1 MSQLN
6 GHAMLARAFVAEGTD
21 TVFTLMGDA
30 NMHWAVAIKEAG
42 ARLVHAR
49 HEHAACAMADGYA
62 RATGRVGVA
71 SVTCGPGFTQIMTAL
86 TVAARRGV
94 PLVVFAGDTP
104 TNAPFHIQ
112 QVDQAALTAPT
123 GAHFMAVKS
132 IESMTDTV
140 REAFY
145 IARWQ
150 RRPVVLSI
158 PMDVQKAPF
167 PFLPDYAPSE
177 ELLPVCHPVRPDPR
191 SVAAVVEEIARAK
204 RPIVLGGRGAVAA
217 GAGPLLEALAERTG
231 ALLATSLLANGL
243 FHENEFSIGIAG
255 AYASNLARELSAECD
270 LVIAAGAGLG
280 YFTTEAG
287 YLYPNARIVQIDVNP
302 RGYWQ
307 GLRVADVHMRAD
319 AAAGVQ
325 AVLESLPPAAGPG
338 YRSRELAGRLRDE
351 TMDSRPFDIPAG
363 MVDPRTALVELDRA
377 IPKDWDIVTSSGHQ
391 LNFVLPAL
399 TGRSPERF
407 HTTNDFGAIGQ
418 GLSTAIGV
426 AAARNDG
433 KVLLIEG
440 DGSLLMHIQEL
451 ETLHRHG
458 IKLLVCALND
468 GGYGAEA
475 HKLRAEGDGPGADE
489 AVHGLADLAGIAKAF
504 GLNSGRIDRPGMIS
518 ALLHSYQAAPGA
530 ALWDMRIP
538 DFPSI
543 QYRRIYF
550 GES

>member
-1 MSQLN
+1 MTQPDGLQ
-6 GHAMLARAFVAEGTD
+6 MLARAFIAEGAD

-30 NMHWAVAIKEAG
+30 NMHWSVAMKEAG
-42 ARLVHAR
+42 ARLFHAR
-49 HEHAACAMADGYA
+49 HEHAACSMADGYA
-62 RATGRVGVA
+62 RATGRVGIA

-94 PLVVFAGDTP
+94 PMVIFAGDTP

-112 QVDQAALTAPT
+112 QVDQAALALPT
-123 GAHFMAVKS
+123 GARFMAVRN
-132 IESMTDTV
+132 IATMLDTV

-145 IARWQ
+145 VAQWE

-158 PMDVQKAPF
+158 PVDVQRASF
-167 PFLPDYAPSE
+167 PFLPDYTPSSQ
-177 ELLPVCHPVRPDPR
+177 LLPICHPVRPDPR
-191 SVAAVVEEIARAK
+191 SVSVVLEEIAKAS
-204 RPIVLGGRGAVAA
+204 RPVVLGGRGAVAA
-217 GAGPLLEALAERTG
+217 GAGPALERLAEQTG

-243 FHENEFSIGIAG
+243 FRDNGFSIGIAG
-255 AYASNLARELSAECD
+255 AYASNLARELAAECD

-287 YLYPNARIVQIDVNP
+287 YLFPNARVVQIDTSP

-307 GLRVADVHMRAD
+307 GLRVADIHMRAD
-319 AAAGVQ
+319 ARAGVE
-325 AVLESLPPAAGPG
+325 ALLEKLPADTAAG
-338 YRSRELAGRLRDE
+338 YRSPALAERIRTDV
-351 TMDSRPFDIPAG
+351 MDARPFDIPDG
-363 MVDPRTALVELDRA
+363 FVDPRIILADLDKA

-399 TGRSPERF
+399 SGRAPERL

-418 GLSTAIGV
+418 GLATAIGV
-426 AAARNDG
+426 AAARGDG
-433 KVLLIEG
+433 KVVLIEG
-440 DGSLLMHIQEL
+440 DGSFLMHIQEL

-458 IKLLVCALND
+458 IKLLICVLND

-475 HKLRAEGDGPGADE
+475 HKLRAEGNDIGGDE
-489 AVHGLADLAGIAKAF
+489 AVHGLADMAGIARAF
-504 GLNSGRIDRPGMIS
+504 GLDGSRIDRPGLMTS
-518 ALLHSYQAAPGA
+518 LLERYQATDEA
-530 ALWDMRIP
+530 ALWDVRIP

-550 GES
+550 GEN